1 MMWPLPRGV
10 GAHIASDELVAAD
23 SRDSGSGLPSTRPG
37 CLIGFA
43 AFALGVLIVVA
54 AATLLMRRSAGSV
67 DLGNV
72 SLYAPGSVTYRS
84 TDGVLVVRRS
94 DGGVVAFSDVDPHNP
109 PGRPVCLVTFRADLG
124 GGSGGPPQGRFFDRC
139 TGSMY
144 DLDGHGLT
152 GDGLN
157 LQSVRVQE
165 EDKGRLLAFPRG

>member
-1 MMWPLPRGV
+1 
-10 GAHIASDELVAAD
+10 
-23 SRDSGSGLPSTRPG
+23 
-37 CLIGFA
+37 
-43 AFALGVLIVVA
+43 
-54 AATLLMRRSAGSV
+54 MRQNAGSV

-109 PGRPVCLVTFRADLG
+109 PGRAVCLVSFRPDLG
-124 GGSGGPPQGRFFDRC
+124 DESGGMPRGRFFDRC

-144 DLDGHGLT
+144 DLDGHGLA
-152 GDGLN
+152 GDGLH
-157 LQSVRVQE
+157 LQSVRVQA